1 MAGLNGIPALYD
13 QKNIYNAQV
22 NPSTVHASNT
32 ALSWFF
38 YRYLMQKIFSVY
50 DFQLPDEWD
59 KDYFLYVLFT
69 IGFGGVLNTDKYGT
83 IFQHGTLSGYNIYYR
98 PTMFLVSNP
107 ALRKQYRLQIG
118 EQTEL
123 IKLTPDYMGAF
134 DIVQLYGDMMAVTLE
149 SFGVNAINAKFS
161 YVFMAENKTM
171 AESMKKL
178 YDQVASGQPAAF
190 ADRKLFDPEG
200 NPRWMLFLNNLKQNY
215 IGADLLETLTEIE
228 NKFNTLI
235 GIKNANNEKKERMI
249 VDEVNANN
257 QDTRALC
264 SVWLD
269 CLQESFDKV
278 NDMFDLNLSVKLR
291 EEASDYD
298 ALSDGIVSVRSNS
311 V

>member
-59 KDYFLYVLFT
+59 KDYFLYTIFT
-69 IGFGGVLNTDKYGT
+69 IGFGGVLNTDKYGV

-98 PTMFLVSNP
+98 PTIFLVSNP

-215 IGADLLETLTEIE
+215 IGGDLLETLTEIE

-291 EEASDYD
+291 EEASDD
-298 ALSDGIVSVRSNS
+298 NVISDGSVPVRSDT

>member
-1 MAGLNGIPALYD
+1 MAGLNGIPVLYD
-13 QKNIYNAQV
+13 QKNLYNSQV
-22 NPSTVHASNT
+22 SPSTVHASNT

-50 DFQLPDEWD
+50 DFQLPEEWD
-59 KDYFLYVLFT
+59 RDYFLYTIFT
-69 IGFGGVLNTDKYGT
+69 IGFGGVLSTDKYGT
-83 IFQHGTLSGYNIYYR
+83 IFQHGSLSGYNIYYR

-107 ALRKQYRLQIG
+107 ALKKQYRLQIG

-190 ADRKLFDPEG
+190 ADRKLFDQEG

-269 CLQESFDKV
+269 CLQESFEKV
-278 NDMFDLNLSVKLR
+278 NDMFDLDLSVKLR
-291 EEASDYD
+291 EEASDGNVI
-298 ALSDGIVSVRSNS
+298 SDGTVPLRPDAV
-311 V
+311 

>member
-59 KDYFLYVLFT
+59 RDYFLYTLFT

-98 PTMFLVSNP
+98 PTIFLVSNP

-291 EEASDYD
+291 EEASDD
-298 ALSDGIVSVRSNS
+298 NVISDGSLSVRSDA

>member
-59 KDYFLYVLFT
+59 RDYFLYTLFT

-98 PTMFLVSNP
+98 PTIFLVSNP
-107 ALRKQYRLQIG
+107 ALKKQYRLQIG

-215 IGADLLETLTEIE
+215 IGTDLLETLTEIE

-278 NDMFDLNLSVKLR
+278 NDMFDLQLSVKLR
-291 EEASDYD
+291 EEASDD
-298 ALSDGIVSVRSNS
+298 NVISDGFVSLRSDA